1 MGGTTEYL
9 DRECGLDTA
18 SALFQVSDVLLFS
31 LADAAQRGAEANTDA
46 ILWLFTGVLD
56 LRIIKRQLRRYDGE
70 LRVAVKSLQTLR
82 RKKFFWIPIA
92 NLASAT
98 NTENTRIE
106 ACDAPNATP
115 FRENSV
121 LEMIDAGADACD
133 RPDTGDDR
141 ASSAHAVTLS
151 ALASPSALMQCNV
164 LLPTFWMK
172 NSPMIG
178 FKNGESR
185 GRVKHH
191 C

>member
-31 LADAAQRGAEANTDA
+31 LADAAQRGAEANADA

-70 LRVAVKSLQTLR
+70 LRVAVKSFQTLR
-82 RKKFFWIPIA
+82 RKKFLWIPIA

-98 NTENTRIE
+98 NRENTLIE

-121 LEMIDAGADACD
+121 PEMIYADADACD
-133 RPDTGDDR
+133 RPDTDEYC
-141 ASSAHAVTLS
+141 ASSAHEGPFGAF
-151 ALASPSALMQCNV
+151 ASTQVC
-164 LLPTFWMK
+164 
-172 NSPMIG
+172 
-178 FKNGESR
+178 
-185 GRVKHH
+185 
-191 C
+191 